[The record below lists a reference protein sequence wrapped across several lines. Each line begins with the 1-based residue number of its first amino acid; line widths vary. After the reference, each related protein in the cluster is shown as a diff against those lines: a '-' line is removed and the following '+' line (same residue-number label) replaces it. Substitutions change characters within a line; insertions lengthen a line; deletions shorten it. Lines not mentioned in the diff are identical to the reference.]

1 MLQKR
6 IHKLL
11 IISVMMVLSIL
22 VMAFL
27 FIDHGDDSL
36 NHATYTTMN
45 QEIDL
50 CTQRISS
57 QNHTDLVLLNTLA
70 KSLSNSA
77 DIDSSL
83 AEMEKEN
90 AFTSISYM
98 DSQRG
103 IYFAN
108 PSVHVE
114 YNELSKVY
122 KSKVDSAFLGKQSAF
137 IQKQDVIT
145 KEFVITYIV
154 PVYDSSKNVTGV
166 LSATSSLKP
175 YATLMKKSV
184 YGGNLYITDLNDFY
198 GIQKDKESKDVLAVL
213 KGIDL
218 SERINGLIGVN
229 GEEHGIVVKEMGFD
243 GWYLC
248 YVNSAKSLNNPLY
261 VMSRANNYVLMVFV
275 VVVMILLW
283 IAYMMM
289 VKNNKEMEN
298 LAYKDQLTGA
308 VSFTRFTKL
317 VSMYAQRNV
326 NYSLVSLNMRRF
338 KFMNEILGRDK
349 SDDFLCR
356 VVACI
361 QSMLKKDEIICR
373 DSADVFYLLLSDTN
387 EDEVAR
393 RIYDMFTK
401 IRQNTKD
408 FRYEYEFCCDVA
420 SNIEDQEKYTFEQML
435 TNVMF
440 ALAQSKEASSEN
452 ICFFDEEVHKKKE
465 FENFK
470 NSHKH
475 YETVVDG
482 GYWVWII
489 VAMAVVA
496 FVFMFMA
503 PTLAKNGQTYYY
515 YLAYG
520 CIGLIFLG
528 LAIDSYVRRRIYFTE
543 DGFFFDDT
551 YYRYRML
558 ANFEFKNG
566 VITHNCTVLMSNRDK
581 IVVTKKMGELLQ
593 EKQKAFKKAK
603 KERHK

>member
-6 IHKLL
+6 LHKLL

-57 QNHTDLVLLNTLA
+57 QKHTDLVLLNTLA
-70 KSLSNSA
+70 KSLSNNA

-83 AEMEKEN
+83 VEMKKEN
-90 AFTSISYM
+90 AFTSIVYI
-98 DSQRG
+98 DSQQG
-103 IYFAN
+103 MHFAN

-114 YNELSKVY
+114 YSELSKVF
-122 KSKVDSAFLGKQSAF
+122 KNKVNSAFSGKKSAF
-137 IQKQDVIT
+137 IRKHNVIT

-166 LSATSSLKP
+166 LSASSSLKP
-175 YATLMKKSV
+175 YADLMKKSI
-184 YGGNLYITDLNDFY
+184 YGGNLYITDLKDFY

-338 KFMNEILGRDK
+338 KFMNEILGEINRMIFYVVLLHVF
-349 SDDFLCR
+349 SLC
-356 VVACI
+356 
-361 QSMLKKDEIICR
+361 LKKMK
-373 DSADVFYLLLSDTN
+373 SFV
-387 EDEVAR
+387 
-393 RIYDMFTK
+393 
-401 IRQNTKD
+401 
-408 FRYEYEFCCDVA
+408 
-420 SNIEDQEKYTFEQML
+420 
-435 TNVMF
+435 
-440 ALAQSKEASSEN
+440 
-452 ICFFDEEVHKKKE
+452 
-465 FENFK
+465 
-470 NSHKH
+470 
-475 YETVVDG
+475 ETVP
-482 GYWVWII
+482 
-489 VAMAVVA
+489 
-496 FVFMFMA
+496 MF
-503 PTLAKNGQTYYY
+503 
-515 YLAYG
+515 
-520 CIGLIFLG
+520 
-528 LAIDSYVRRRIYFTE
+528 SIY
-543 DGFFFDDT
+543 
-551 YYRYRML
+551 
-558 ANFEFKNG
+558 
-566 VITHNCTVLMSNRDK
+566 C
-581 IVVTKKMGELLQ
+581 
-593 EKQKAFKKAK
+593 
-603 KERHK
+603 